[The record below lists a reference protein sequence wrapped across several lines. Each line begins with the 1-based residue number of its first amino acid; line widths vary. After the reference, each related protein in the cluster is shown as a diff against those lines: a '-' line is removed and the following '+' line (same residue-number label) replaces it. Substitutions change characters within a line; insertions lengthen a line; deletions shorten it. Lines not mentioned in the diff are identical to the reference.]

1 MNEPEDPSPDRL
13 KHHFAQR
20 VIHQARQI
28 LDVWQRLQHSEWTSA
43 DMAELSDAN
52 VRLLRFAERFEQAEH
67 AHLARSIQQSLEEV
81 DANRGRLSSALI
93 TDLNRLMQRLS
104 RTGLRHGDRLEQ
116 LALPP
121 LRKPI
126 YVVLQDHDRGER
138 LAKQLEFFGLNAQS
152 LHSTQ
157 AFHSTLAERLPSAV
171 VMDVDFG
178 GLGHGLKLAAQM
190 QEGLEQKLP
199 LLFFSLHETDTP
211 TRLAA
216 VRAGGEEF
224 LTGTLEA
231 SSLLEKIEVLTR
243 VAQYEPYKALI
254 IDDSR
259 AQATHTERLLNSA
272 GIVTRTLFDPIE
284 TMAELADF
292 QPDLIILDMYMP
304 GCTGPELAKVI
315 RHNDRYVSV
324 PIIYLSA
331 EDDLDKQLDAM
342 SEGGDD
348 FLTKPI
354 KPRHL
359 ITTVRNRAARARN
372 LKARMV
378 RDSLTGLYNHT
389 HILQLLEDCSFR
401 ARRENKPVSFAMLDI
416 DHFKRVN
423 DSHGHPMGDRVIK
436 SLALFLKQRLRKTDY
451 IGRYG
456 GEEFAVVMPDTDIQS
471 AFTVLDEIRRRF
483 AEIHYPA
490 QPADLFCTFSAGVVE
505 LQPNDDALTLASQ
518 ADDALY
524 RAKHA
529 GRNQVHAQREMI
541 APLHYFSADRVL

>member
-490 QPADLFCTFSAGVVE
+490 QPVDLFCTFSAGVVE
-505 LQPNDDALTLASQ
+505 LQPDDDALTLASQ

-541 APLHYFSADRVL
+541 APLHYFSADRIL